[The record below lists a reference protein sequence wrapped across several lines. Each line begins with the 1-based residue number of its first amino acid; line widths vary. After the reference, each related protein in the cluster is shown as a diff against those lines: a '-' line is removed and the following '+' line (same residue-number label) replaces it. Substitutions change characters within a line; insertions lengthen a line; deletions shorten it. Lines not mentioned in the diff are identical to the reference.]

1 MHHTGP
7 QHLIVKIPATLLPL
21 VVDVG
26 RREIPSLLKQLQVGQ
41 TLQAQVLSQVQ
52 PGLLRLQI
60 AATELLA
67 RSQLMLPPGKRLQL
81 EVIKGQPLP
90 ELRILPQVAAPDRQQ
105 LAVRSALA
113 RQLPPAEVRAA
124 LRGAI
129 GEAGHQAAP
138 PRQREAA
145 ELFSTILRS
154 AGVRLEQLNPATLQR
169 AIRHSGLFHEARLAT
184 GMPSDAADNKTQQ
197 LQLLQ
202 LLIRLS
208 SGGKTR
214 QRNIAEP
221 PVNNEQTGNA
231 KAALGDSLINR
242 LMRLVE
248 GSLSRIQLQQAASLP
263 NEEGQRQAWQLDLP
277 IQLPDQT
284 HEAKLRIEREA
295 AGGDQGAAASW
306 AVNLAFQFDTIG
318 GLQCRIVLAG
328 ERVST
333 TFWSDRASTHERV
346 EQRLPVLREAF
357 EAQGL
362 EVVHLG
368 GVLGEPTEP
377 LISVPVPDSLLD
389 EHA

>member
-1 MHHTGP
+1 
-7 QHLIVKIPATLLPL
+7 VKIPATLLPL

-26 RREIPSLLKQLQVGQ
+26 RRETPSLLKQLQVGQ
-41 TLQAQVLSQVQ
+41 TLQAQVLSQLQ

-60 AATELLA
+60 ATTELLA
-67 RSQLMLPPGKRLQL
+67 RSQLMLPPGQRLQL

-124 LRGAI
+124 LRSAI
-129 GEAGHQAAP
+129 GEASHQAAP
-138 PRQREAA
+138 VRQREAA

-154 AGVRLEQLNPATLQR
+154 AGVRLDQLNPATLR
-169 AIRHSGLFHEARLAT
+169 HAIRHSGLLHEARLAT
-184 GMPSDAADNKTQQ
+184 VGMPPDAADNKTQQ

-202 LLIRLS
+202 LLIRLGS
-208 SGGKTR
+208 DGKTK
-214 QRNIAEP
+214 QKDIAEP
-221 PVNNEQTGNA
+221 PPNNEQTANT

-248 GSLSRIQLQQAASLP
+248 GSLARIQLQQAASLP
-263 NEEGQRQAWQLDLP
+263 NEEGQRQVWQLDLP

-284 HEAKLRIEREA
+284 HEARLRIEREA
-295 AGGDQGAAASW
+295 SGGDQGETASW

-346 EQRLPVLREAF
+346 GQRLPVLREAF

-389 EHA
+389 ERA